1 VLGTARDSA
10 RARALHGCAAAVHAL
25 DVTDPD
31 SVSTLAL
38 ALAGEPVD
46 LLINSAS
53 LEGAG
58 GAAFGD
64 LDYAA
69 WAELLETNLFGPFR
83 VAEALLPSL
92 RAGLR
97 RQVATLAGPAGGILR
112 QSVRAAVRAA
122 TRSAAR
128 GLAWEGFTL
137 VVLQPAVELPVAA
150 NVRGL
155 RRVLDGLATADTG
168 SCLASDGTPLPW

>member
-1 VLGTARDSA
+1 VR
-10 RARALHGCAAAVHAL
+10 
-25 DVTDPD
+25 
-31 SVSTLAL
+31 AL
-38 ALAGEPVD
+38 ALVLAGGPID

-58 GAAFGD
+58 GAALGD

-97 RQVATLAGPAGGILR
+97 RQVATLAGPAEGIQR
-112 QSVRAAVRAA
+112 EAVRAAVRAA
-122 TRSAAR
+122 TRIAAR
-128 GLAWEGFTL
+128 DLAWQGFTL
-137 VVLQPAVELPVAA
+137 VVLQPAAELPVAA
-150 NVRGL
+150 NVKGL

-168 SCLASDGTPLPW
+168 SCLTSDGTPLPW